1 MSDGAFEMLF
11 KASGVPQVVDAF
23 RTIEQAQSRV
33 EASMLRAA
41 KEGTKDRIAGA
52 RAEVRSRV
60 AATADGARAV
70 ERGEFAMSAA
80 ALREANRRTRIAEQE
95 GKAKL
100 READKAAAAVAKAE
114 AKATRAAESEAKK
127 RAAAVLDAEKDL
139 ASRRDALAKR
149 LSSGANAVGGA
160 VARGV
165 GNIVN
170 PALHYG
176 AMAATLGGAF
186 SVAGAVQ
193 SARASETSA
202 VALSNSAYNPTSEE
216 GKKRIDPKQ
225 LQAAAQA
232 VAISNGQDTASVLS
246 AWQGYIA
253 KSSDVGSLNEI
264 VGAVASGDQKK
275 VQGSALMKLANL
287 STASGTALGDLMG
300 ATGSLKTQNDKLS
313 PQDLVEMMQSVVG
326 QGKLGAVEISDLA
339 KYASVATASS
349 GRLVNGETTQKQA
362 QMAALGLTQVSMKA
376 GSSAADASTGVKNF
390 ISDLTNEEKA
400 GGYKKAGVTLRSGDG
415 KLRNIN
421 DIIGEMF
428 TAKQGRTELM
438 GAGGLGIGN
447 EGMKVLEGSKS
458 FYDNFLADAEKKGLK
473 GKDAHAYAGKELTK
487 ELGKY
492 TSAKYSDQDVSDDKK
507 AVMDTADKQFA
518 TAMEE
523 VSIAL
528 QKEVTPFLKDFGK
541 HLPELTKTLVSVAKA
556 GGELAKWLVDN
567 PWKGAGLIIAASVA
581 KELAMAGLSKV
592 AEKGTEKLMEK
603 IADRLTSSGTDSIV
617 ARAAG
622 GASPPTLGS
631 TGAGA
636 GAGLGAALS
645 VAAVTIAAM
654 YVTKMAVDQWAEGD
668 ANTQRG
674 AFSAGAGAINS
685 AGEMQD
691 AIAALR
697 GATTPEAK
705 EAAMAQVRTAREHA
719 AANIDALR
727 KSQSEQE
734 STIEGS
740 NSVFGMERALRGFN
754 RLEGALG
761 IRDSGDVKQEE
772 ATLDKLAS
780 AVANGVTSPGA
791 PNRNAPM
798 SAGVRK

>member
-23 RTIEQAQSRV
+23 RTIEQAQSRA

-41 KEGTKDRIAGA
+41 KEGTKVRIAGA
-52 RAEVRSRV
+52 RAESQSR
-60 AATADGARAV
+60 ARASTEESSV
-70 ERGEFAMSAA
+70 VVRESRKRVDVGRSEARERARAA
-80 ALREANRRTRIAEQE
+80 KDAAKEIERAEKQATEATKREAKNRER
-95 GKAKL
+95 
-100 READKAAAAVAKAE
+100 
-114 AKATRAAESEAKK
+114 
-127 RAAAVLDAEKDL
+127 AEKDL
-139 ASRRDALAKR
+139 ADRRAALAKR
-149 LSSGANAVGGA
+149 LTSGANAVGGA

-165 GNIVN
+165 GNVVN
-170 PALHYG
+170 PVLQYG

-193 SARASETSA
+193 AARASETSA

-232 VAISNGQDTASVLS
+232 VAVSNGQDTASVLA

-275 VQGSALMKLANL
+275 IQGSALMKLANL
-287 STASGTALGDLMG
+287 STASGTGLGDLMG
-300 ATGSLKTQNDKLS
+300 ATGALKTQNDKLA
-313 PQDLVEMMQSVVG
+313 PADLVEMMQNVVA

-349 GRLVNGETTQKQA
+349 GRLVNGETSQKQA

-390 ISDLTNEEKA
+390 IADLTNEEKA

-438 GAGGLGIGN
+438 GAGGLGVGN

-473 GKDAHAYAGKELTK
+473 GKDAHAYAGKELSK
-487 ELGKY
+487 ELSKY
-492 TSAKYSDQDVSDDKK
+492 TTAKYSDKDVADDKQ

-518 TAMEE
+518 AAMEE

-528 QKEVTPFLKDFGK
+528 QKEVTPYIKEFGK
-541 HLPELTKTLVSVAKA
+541 HLPELTKTLVGVAKG
-556 GGELAKWLVDN
+556 GGELMKWFFDH
-567 PWKGAGLIIAASVA
+567 PKTGIGAIIAASVA
-581 KELAMAGLSKV
+581 KELATSAISHA
-592 AEKGTEKLMEK
+592 AEKGVEKLMERASAALLK
-603 IADRLTSSGTDSIV
+603 QGSEKAADALV

-622 GASPPTLGS
+622 ASTVAG
-631 TGAGA
+631 TGALTTA
-636 GAGLGAALS
+636 GGGAAVGALGVASIMIATAVIGKMMVDNYVDHMNDKQKDAVGLS
-645 VAAVTIAAM
+645 LGT
-654 YVTKMAVDQWAEGD
+654 DQLARDVQNGD
-668 ANTQRG
+668 AG
-674 AFSAGAGAINS
+674 
-685 AGEMQD
+685 
-691 AIAALR
+691 
-697 GATTPEAK
+697 PEAK
-705 EAAMAQVRTAREHA
+705 AELRKRIDQLKKTADERRSEAADTEGFGYNVARGAAIVTGQGADFEEADKVKRDAARDDAAKLRAEAEKYERMLAALENNTAALKANGGA
-719 AANIDALR
+719 AA
-727 KSQSEQE
+727 
-734 STIEGS
+734 
-740 NSVFGMERALRGFN
+740 
-754 RLEGALG
+754 
-761 IRDSGDVKQEE
+761 
-772 ATLDKLAS
+772 
-780 AVANGVTSPGA
+780 PGA